1 MKGLG
6 CRGLETKEENMRII
20 IARTELEHR
29 SKWDLDALLAL
40 VLQQIAHAPHGSP
53 EWQNAV
59 WSLNNIR
66 QELAA
71 RNAAPRPRGPGF

>member
-6 CRGLETKEENMRII
+6 CRGLETEEENMRII
-20 IARTELEHR
+20 IERTELEHR
-29 SKWDLDALLAL
+29 SKWDLEALLAL
-40 VLQQIAHAPHGSP
+40 VLQQIAHAPQGSP

-71 RNAAPRPRGPGF
+71 RNAASRPRGPKF

>member
-1 MKGLG
+1 MKGLRG
-6 CRGLETKEENMRII
+6 GGLEAEEENMRII
-20 IARTELEHR
+20 IPRTELACR
-29 SKWDLDALLAL
+29 SKWDLDELLAL
-40 VLQQIAHAPHGSP
+40 VLQQIAHAPQGSA

-71 RNAAPRPRGPGF
+71 RNAALRPRGPGF

>member
-1 MKGLG
+1 MKGLRG
-6 CRGLETKEENMRII
+6 GGLEAEEENMRII

>member
-1 MKGLG
+1 
-6 CRGLETKEENMRII
+6 MRII
-20 IARTELEHR
+20 ITRTELGCR

-40 VLQQIAHAPHGSP
+40 VLQEISHAPQGSP

-59 WSLNNIR
+59 VSLNNIR

-71 RNAAPRPRGPGF
+71 RNAASRPRGPGF